1 MTLNY
6 LYVSD
11 SLSYI
16 FNRDLFSVLW
26 FYIFNCMLNPPVLQP
41 STLPY
46 WVCIKALSPA
56 IFSILRKLCPSGSS
70 TKILWSY
77 LWVISLWHFTSDMK
91 NYFGCILQHI
101 HSSIFSYHQQR
112 CSLFFS
118 PSSLTWVTTIAPQW
132 VFLLFFFPFLQSLLN
147 VAARVILLK
156 HKFIHYMSQLKTFSG
171 FLSFSEL

>member
-77 LWVISLWHFTSDMK
+77 LWVISLSDILHQIWKIILVVFCNISTLPSFLTTSSVALCFLSIIS
-91 NYFGCILQHI
+91 NLGYYN
-101 HSSIFSYHQQR
+101 SSPVGLSAF
-112 CSLFFS
+112 
-118 PSSLTWVTTIAPQW
+118 
-132 VFLLFFFPFLQSLLN
+132 
-147 VAARVILLK
+147 
-156 HKFIHYMSQLKTFSG
+156 
-171 FLSFSEL
+171 FLSFPLVFVECCSQSDPPKT